1 MTGYFIT
8 AAAALLVGFFGGRVV
23 DVYKRAQDRRDE
35 LTLAA
40 DDVLDV
46 VAQMHEDGGM
56 TQEAI
61 GTLLDRARGLR
72 RAASRYLDGREVDR
86 SKHWKRRDE
95 LAARLRRLVMSGHDR
110 HSDWIITS
118 QLHLELRYRI
128 RDLPT
133 WSEKFFAA
141 EANSGGAH
149 ADYYHDQAL
158 SEVRY
163 CAQIALRIRDAAT
176 GRPWSRNRGGSTARY
191 LFNQGRLPNLTLTDR
206 VAVGGAEIDKW

>member
-1 MTGYFIT
+1 
-8 AAAALLVGFFGGRVV
+8 
-23 DVYKRAQDRRDE
+23 
-35 LTLAA
+35 
-40 DDVLDV
+40 
-46 VAQMHEDGGM
+46 
-56 TQEAI
+56 
-61 GTLLDRARGLR
+61 
-72 RAASRYLDGREVDR
+72 
-86 SKHWKRRDE
+86 
-95 LAARLRRLVMSGHDR
+95 MSGHDR